1 VTPLRTPDPQT
12 ISAFSG
18 MRTSHR
24 SMVAIARSPRPS
36 FPVLEERS
44 DGDFVGREA
53 LIGEL

>member
-1 VTPLRTPDPQT
+1 
-12 ISAFSG
+12 
-18 MRTSHR
+18 
-24 SMVAIARSPRPS
+24 MVVIARSPRPS